1 MGSIIFKAILGMV
14 AGAIGWAMV
23 EPFKPSPI
31 QVVVWGLFEVAMM
44 TAWSSLI
51 GASIG
56 FHSGYMRGSKLHAI
70 KEGLSGAFF
79 GGVGMMIAR
88 GVTTPV
94 VAMPGWPNMILRAIV
109 FCILGAGLGA
119 GIGFSTFVT
128 KRGLQGLVGGA
139 VGGFVAGILF
149 DPVGAVLGGLQLT
162 AQGVGPGQVGETGAI
177 SRGLT
182 GVLMGGM
189 IALMI
194 GLVEA
199 IAKSAWVRLEL
210 GRNEGKDWVIDK
222 PVMTI
227 GRFERADIPLFGDVN
242 VATQHAVIER
252 QGSQYFFVDLGSPLG
267 SGVNGQRVQRVPLNN
282 GDVIQIGSN
291 NLRFQ
296 LKGHAAP
303 KRGPEPGRGPISGTG
318 VGYQT
323 SSSQVGG
330 SVITGLPSQMGQP
343 MPTAM
348 NLPPTQSIP
357 AQSVLNP
364 TIVAPVNGLCLL
376 VTSGP
381 MAGQRFSLPVEL
393 GRESVQIPMGFDS
406 MASRRHA
413 RIEPSGMMAQVVDL
427 GSTNGTF
434 INGVRIQQQIA
445 KIGDE
450 IKVGSTTFR
459 IESQ

>member
-1 MGSIIFKAILGMV
+1 
-14 AGAIGWAMV
+14 
-23 EPFKPSPI
+23 
-31 QVVVWGLFEVAMM
+31 
-44 TAWSSLI
+44 
-51 GASIG
+51 
-56 FHSGYMRGSKLHAI
+56 
-70 KEGLSGAFF
+70 
-79 GGVGMMIAR
+79 
-88 GVTTPV
+88 
-94 VAMPGWPNMILRAIV
+94 
-109 FCILGAGLGA
+109 
-119 GIGFSTFVT
+119 
-128 KRGLQGLVGGA
+128 
-139 VGGFVAGILF
+139 
-149 DPVGAVLGGLQLT
+149 
-162 AQGVGPGQVGETGAI
+162 
-177 SRGLT
+177 
-182 GVLMGGM
+182 
-189 IALMI
+189 
-194 GLVEA
+194 
-199 IAKSAWVRLEL
+199 
-210 GRNEGKDWVIDK
+210 VIDK

-303 KRGPEPGRGPISGTG
+303 NRGPEPGRGPISGTG

-330 SVITGLPSQMGQP
+330 SGITGLPSQMGQP